1 MSTDNKGNNQ
11 ASILFGLFYDIFKHS
26 GFSMSPDQLNKLRE
40 RVEIL
45 TKSFIEMFKKEA
57 NAQASTILKAKVE
70 VILDLEKRVSKLEKE
85 LKKIEDRLSS
95 WN

>member
-1 MSTDNKGNNQ
+1 
-11 ASILFGLFYDIFKHS
+11 
-26 GFSMSPDQLNKLRE
+26 
-40 RVEIL
+40 
-45 TKSFIEMFKKEA
+45 MFKKEA